1 MRIDLLVNDF
11 TWRAVK
17 DRSVT
22 LFEAHAKRN
31 YVHIRDVCEAFIHAI
46 AHFDTMRGKVYN
58 VGDSRINLSKLE
70 LCERIKAHV
79 PGFTFLQAAIGE
91 DPDKRNYIVAND
103 RIEATGW
110 RPSHT
115 LDEGIEELKKLYRT
129 LRLTQHGNV

>member
-1 MRIDLLVNDF
+1 MSKKRKDTLDVRRKDFARAIDEL
-11 TWRAVK
+11 T
-17 DRSVT
+17 
-22 LFEAHAKRN
+22 
-31 YVHIRDVCEAFIHAI
+31 I